1 MKISAIICTSNRPAG
16 LAGLLRALL
25 AQQRLPDQLV
35 IVEDRWGPE
44 PREILNAFS
53 DKAVQLCYLRRSSP
67 GLTASRNLAL
77 DHTSADL
84 LSFFDD
90 DTTPAPD
97 YLHVVERVF
106 AADATART
114 V

>member
-16 LAGLLRALL
+16 LATLLRALL

-77 DHTSADL
+77 AHASADL

-97 YLHVVERVF
+97 YLHAVEQIF
-106 AADATART
+106 A
-114 V
+114 